1 MSQPPAYNRE
11 ADFTK
16 NHGSVQNDSL
26 LNSELDDVSQSINAL
41 RERQALLLKDDDT
54 LVNNIVTKDSLT
66 AQLQDSFNQIAVA
79 VSTADEAKTIA
90 SEADATA
97 DEAKTTASEA
107 NATADE
113 ANTTAQNA
121 ETHALAVEKALNETV
136 ADIEEFTKA
145 ASRAAEAAE
154 TAANN
159 AAESASDAKT
169 EASAASTTASTALE
183 NANTALSKGL
193 DAVTKAQTAIDTV
206 EELQT
211 NLPSQ
216 VETEVAKQ
224 VDDAFEEK
232 VTAAVGNIAASKDY
246 VDAAL
251 AKKQDV
257 LTIDAVLS
265 KTSTNPV
272 QNKVIAAAL
281 AGIEGGSG
289 SGTDTSILESLILG
303 SVTNFSSD
311 TTFIKSNIFQNSQ
324 LETASFP
331 NLKSLFKYVFM
342 DCESLT
348 AIDLPSVTEAD
359 DEGYQF
365 SGCVSLV
372 NVTLPKLVNVATCMF
387 RNCSSLEV
395 IDLPSV
401 GMINDGSFAGADSLT
416 AVILR
421 SLTVVTLADAY
432 FSETPIG
439 AGTAYVYVPAFL
451 VDKYKTD
458 ENWSTYA
465 DQIRAI
471 EDYPEICG
479 NDDVY
484 NIEVIDIDGTSN
496 SYRFLKG
503 TTISF
508 NVNETLPSRITAELK
523 TDQTGYQSEQTMV
536 GSCANKFV
544 YKFDTSPDQT
554 YAETGVSQSLNFT
567 FDYTAHRQTIT
578 ADDLVPTTFTVDG
591 DMTIKAYWT
600 ETQGTLT
607 VVADTIVTPGMPG

>member
-66 AQLQDSFNQIAVA
+66 ASLQDSFNQIAVA
-79 VSTADEAKTIA
+79 VSTA
-90 SEADATA
+90 SEANATA
-97 DEAKTTASEA
+97 SEAKTTASEA

-121 ETHALAVEKALNETV
+121 ETHALAVEKTLNEAV
-136 ADIEEFTKA
+136 ANIEELTKA
-145 ASRAAEAAE
+145 ASRAAETAE

-193 DAVTKAQTAIDTV
+193 DAVTKAQTAVDTV

-232 VTAAVGNIAASKDY
+232 VTAAVENIAASKDY

-265 KTSTNPV
+265 ETSTNPV

-281 AGIEGGSG
+281 AGIEGGSGSG

-311 TTFIKSNIFQNSQ
+311 TTFIKSIIFQGSL

-331 NLKSLFKYVFM
+331 NLKSLSKYVFM

-365 SGCVSLV
+365 SNCVSLV
-372 NVTLPKLVNVATCMF
+372 NVNLPKLVNVATCMF

-401 GMINDGSFAGADSLT
+401 DAINNGSFVGADSLT

-421 SLTVVTLADAY
+421 SLTVVTLNDAY
-432 FSETPIG
+432 FSETTIG
-439 AGTAYVYVPAFL
+439 AGTGYVYIPAFL
-451 VDKYKTD
+451 FDQYEAD
-458 ENWSTYA
+458 ENWSAYV

-471 EDYPEICG
+471 EDYPDICG

-484 NIEVIDIDGTSN
+484 TVEVIDIDGTST
-496 SYRFLKG
+496 SYRFLKD
-503 TTISF
+503 TPISF

-544 YKFDTSPDQT
+544 YKFDTSPEQT

-578 ADDLVPTTFTVDG
+578 ADDLVPTTFTVAG
-591 DMTIKAYWT
+591 DMTIKACWT

-607 VVADTIVTPGMPG
+607 VVEDTPVTPGMPG